1 MTGLF
6 RSLALGLALA
16 GPAMATTPMLHPKP
30 EPGARATPMGPLTS
44 YLTAD
49 DYPAAA
55 IRAGEHGTVS
65 FRLSVGADGRVYGCA
80 VTGSSG
86 SALLDSA
93 TCRLM
98 ARRVRFTPA
107 ADKRGRPRADDF
119 EGRIVWKLPE
129 PRWTRIALP
138 ERPAAAMN
146 LWSRCA
152 WGETSRLALSAVDPA
167 AVAERALAACTDL
180 ESAAARELEAAA
192 IGEAD
197 RPKVLQ
203 AFRDD
208 FLVMLRYDLERVGGT
223 LAAPQP
229 K

>member
-1 MTGLF
+1 
-6 RSLALGLALA
+6 
-16 GPAMATTPMLHPKP
+16 MLHLKP
-30 EPGARATPMGPLTS
+30 EPGARAKPVAPLTS
-44 YLTAD
+44 FLTPD

-86 SALLDSA
+86 SAVLDSA

-98 ARRVRFTPA
+98 TSRARFTPA
-107 ADKRGRPRADDF
+107 GDKRGRPRADDF
-119 EGRIVWKLPE
+119 EGRIEWKLPA

-152 WGETSRLALSAVDPA
+152 WGETSRLALSALDPV
-167 AVAERALAACTDL
+167 AVAERALAACTAL

-208 FLVMLRYDLERVGGT
+208 FLVMLRYDLERVRGT
-223 LAAPQP
+223 LGSPQG